1 METPYRN
8 RENAGQDLAKRL
20 KTYVNGPDGVV
31 LALPRG
37 GINVAFEVAKALN
50 LPLDV
55 VVVRKLGVP
64 DQPELAM
71 GAIASGGVRV
81 LNQQLM
87 RQAQI
92 SNERIES
99 VAQQEVKELMRQE
112 RLYRNGRPPVDLEHK
127 TVILIDDG
135 LATGATMRAAI
146 TAIREQKPQQIII
159 AVPVATP
166 SMCQE
171 LESEVDEIICLKTP
185 EPFISVGTWYDDFSQ
200 TTDEEVIQLLS
211 RAKKRQQNSK
221 GHSTI

>member
-20 KTYVNGPDGVV
+20 KTYVNRPDGVV

-81 LNQQLM
+81 LNQELLHQSH
-87 RQAQI
+87 I
-92 SNERIES
+92 SDERVES
-99 VAQQEVKELMRQE
+99 VAQEEGKELERQE
-112 RLYRNGRPPVDLEHK
+112 RLYRNGRPAAVLKHK
-127 TVILIDDG
+127 TIILIDDG
-135 LATGATMRAAI
+135 LATGATMRAAVN
-146 TAIREQKPQQIII
+146 AIKEQNPKQIII

-185 EPFISVGTWYDDFSQ
+185 EPFISVGTWFDDFSQ

>member
-8 RENAGQDLAKRL
+8 RESAGQDLAKRL
-20 KTYVNGPDGVV
+20 QSYTNRPDGVV

-37 GINVAFEVAKALN
+37 GINVAFEVANALN

-55 VVVRKLGVP
+55 LVVRKLGAP

-81 LNQQLM
+81 LNQELL
-87 RQAQI
+87 RQSQI
-92 SNERIES
+92 SNERVES
-99 VAQQEVKELMRQE
+99 VAKQEAKELERQE
-112 RLYRNGRPPVDLEHK
+112 RLYRNGRPPLVLEGK

-135 LATGATMRAAI
+135 LATGATMRAAVA
-146 TAIREQKPQQIII
+146 AIREQNPKQIII

-166 SMCQE
+166 SMCRE
-171 LESEVDEIICLKTP
+171 MENEVEEIICVKTP

-200 TTDEEVIQLLS
+200 TTDEEVTELLS
-211 RAKKRQQNSK
+211 RAEKKQQ
-221 GHSTI
+221 G